1 MPLWPI
7 DRPVYGSLLLVP
19 FFSGRADWLFRVIE
33 YLRRYGYDDYQIYLL
48 LSCAPVQGH
57 IAGIVDIPNACTTL
71 GLPIDIFDFDIR
83 PEAKV
88 VKRDLGTC
96 AWASS

>member
-1 MPLWPI
+1 MSEARLTKRFI
-7 DRPVYGSLLLVP
+7 GDGLLTSLVT
-19 FFSGRADWLFRVIE
+19 VIE

-83 PEAKV
+83 PETKV
-88 VKRDLGTC
+88 VKQDLGAC
-96 AWASS
+96 AKCT